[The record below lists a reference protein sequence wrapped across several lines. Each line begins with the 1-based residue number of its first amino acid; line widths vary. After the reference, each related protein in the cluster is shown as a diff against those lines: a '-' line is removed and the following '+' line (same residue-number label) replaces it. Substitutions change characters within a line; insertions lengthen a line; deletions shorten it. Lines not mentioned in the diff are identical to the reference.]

1 MSDAF
6 LPYSRQWV
14 DEADVRAVTEVLRA
28 DYITTGPAVTRF
40 EEALAAET
48 GAGGA
53 RALSSGTAAL
63 HAAYCAL
70 GLGPGDEI
78 ITSPLTFAATANAA
92 RYLGASVSFVD
103 VRSDTGN
110 IDPDLIESAF
120 TDKTRAIVPV
130 DFAGHPV
137 DYDKVREIAAERG
150 IPVVSDSSH
159 SLGATYR
166 GRRVGMLADA
176 TVTSFHPVKAITT
189 SEGGAVLSSNQELLE
204 RIARFR
210 DHCLIRDRAEARESE
225 GPWYYEIEE
234 LGFNYRLSDIHCA
247 LGLSQLRRLKDF
259 VTRRHEIAA
268 AYDSALSDVAGL
280 VLPSVRAAV
289 EPAWHL
295 YVVRT
300 ADPSRRRPLFDRL
313 RELSLGVQAHY
324 IPVYFHPY
332 YRALGY
338 ERGHCPKAED
348 FYSRCLSIPI
358 YPAMTETDVEL
369 VVDRVRRAAVEL
381 L

>member
-1 MSDAF
+1 MSDTF

-14 DEADVRAVTEVLRA
+14 DEADVHAVSEVLRA
-28 DYITTGPAVTRF
+28 DYITTGPAVARF
-40 EEALAAET
+40 EEALAAAT

-53 RALSSGTAAL
+53 RTLSSGTAAL
-63 HAAYCAL
+63 HAAYFAL
-70 GLGPGDEI
+70 DLGPGDEI

-92 RYLGASVSFVD
+92 CYLGASVSFAD

-110 IDPDLIESAF
+110 IDADLIESAV

-137 DYDKVREIAAERG
+137 DYDRVREIAAERG
-150 IPVVSDSSH
+150 IPVVSDSAH

-166 GRRVGMLADA
+166 GRRVGTLADV

-189 SEGGAVLSSNQELLE
+189 SEGGAVLSSTQELLE
-204 RIARFR
+204 RVERFR
-210 DHCLIRDRAEARESE
+210 DHCLIRDRAEAWESE
-225 GPWYYEIEE
+225 GEWYYEIEE
-234 LGFNYRLSDIHCA
+234 LGFNYRLSDVHCA
-247 LGLSQLRRLKDF
+247 LGLSQLRRLKAF
-259 VTRRHEIAA
+259 VARRREIAA
-268 AYDSALSDVAGL
+268 AYTSALSDVAGL
-280 VLPSVRAAV
+280 DLPSVRSAV

-300 ADPSRRRPLFDRL
+300 TDASRRRPLFDRL
-313 RELSLGVQAHY
+313 RELSLGVQVHY

-338 ERGHCPKAED
+338 RRGSCPNAED

-358 YPAMTETDVEL
+358 YPAMTAADVER
-369 VVDRVRRAAVEL
+369 VIDRVRQAASDTL
-381 L
+381 